1 MPVEYCNCI
10 DKIIYKEMEDKNQ
23 ISRRNFLRASG
34 LLLGSQFVNP
44 LSGVNPEMGYRG
56 PMAKAGKLKVALIGT
71 GSRGGGMWGR
81 TLVRRYSEHLEFVG
95 LCDINPGRLNDC
107 KESMGVSCPTY
118 TDFEQMMKET
128 KPELLIVCTVDATH
142 HEFII
147 RGMEL
152 GADVL
157 TEKPMTTDE
166 KKIQAILDA
175 EKRTGKNCRVTF
187 NYRYSPHRAKMWE
200 LLRAG
205 EIGELTSVDFHWY
218 LDTSHGADYFRRWH
232 RLTEKSGSLWV
243 HKASHHFDLL
253 NWWID
258 SDPETVFALGELN
271 FYGKNGPFRAENC
284 RSCPHTQKCNF
295 FWDITKNAG
304 AMKTYVNNEK
314 YDGYL
319 RDGCVFKND
328 VNIFDKMAATIRYK
342 NGVQV
347 SYSLTTYSPY
357 EGYRIAFNG
366 TKGRIDAWIEESKPV
381 SDADFDEIVLF
392 KNFSKRQYIQIPHG
406 TSGHGGGDDL
416 LQDQIFL
423 PGTKDPL
430 QQCAGI
436 RDGALACL
444 VGIAARK
451 SIETKQPVTIADLTT
466 IVPQKQ
472 KIYRRV

>member
-1 MPVEYCNCI
+1 M
-10 DKIIYKEMEDKNQ
+10 
-23 ISRRNFLRASG
+23 ISRRNFLATSG
-34 LLLGSQFVNP
+34 LIAGSALINP
-44 LSGVNPEMGYRG
+44 LEKLQALPLNTFSPEKNG
-56 PMAKAGKLKVALIGT
+56 PKIRVALVGT
-71 GSRGGGMWGR
+71 GSRGCGMWGR
-81 TLVRRYSEHLEFVG
+81 DLVKRYPEQVEFVG
-95 LCDINPGRLNDC
+95 LCDNNPGRLQTA
-107 KESMGVSCPTY
+107 KEYMGVSCPAFG
-118 TDFEQMMKET
+118 DFEKMMKDT
-128 KPELLIVCTVDATH
+128 RPDLLIVCTVDATH

-152 GADVL
+152 GSNVL
-157 TEKPMTTDE
+157 TEKPMTIDE
-166 KKIQAILDA
+166 EKIQAILDA
-175 EKRTGKNCRVTF
+175 EKRTGKKCRITF
-187 NYRYSPHRAKMWE
+187 NYRYSPHRAKIWE

-232 RLTEKSGSLWV
+232 RLLEKGGSLWV

-258 SDPETVFALGELN
+258 SDPETVFGLGTLD
-271 FYGKNGPFRAENC
+271 FYGKNGPFRADNC
-284 RSCPHTQKCNF
+284 RTCAHTKQCDF
-295 FWDITKNAG
+295 YWDITRNPYYK
-304 AMKTYVNNEK
+304 MIYMDNEK

-366 TKGRIDAWIEESKPV
+366 TKGRIDAWIEESRARR
-381 SDADFDEIVLF
+381 DADYDEIVLF
-392 KNFSKRQYIQIPHG
+392 KNFSRRQYIQIPHG

-416 LQDQIFL
+416 LRDQIFL
-423 PGTKDPL
+423 PNIADPY
-430 QQCAGI
+430 QQTAGS

-444 VGIAARK
+444 VGIAARN
-451 SIETKQPVTIADLTT
+451 SIASGKLVHIGDLTS
-466 IVPQKQ
+466 IVPQEKKVYQ
-472 KIYRRV
+472 V